1 MQAFFILLTLQTYN
15 TLKVPVLFGIV
26 WYCLVLFGYKMQK
39 SNLFGVAFGSLVV
52 DSMVI
57 RWLIQWSLVV
67 DSMVNSVVNS
77 VVDSMV
83 IGG

>member
-39 SNLFGVAFGSLVV
+39 SNLLGVAFGSLVV

-57 RWLIQWSLVV
+57 RWLIQWLIRWLIRWLIQWSLVV
-67 DSMVNSVVNS
+67 DSVV
-77 VVDSMV
+77 
-83 IGG
+83 IRW